1 MNHLRNQESFGHKNS
16 KIAKVIHLLTV
27 VLVQTPLQDRISLPL
42 TKSPQPTRRQKSLQL
57 MRLQTSLRLNLK
69 LHASFGAFK
78 LLILLLMSRL
88 LMSHLLMSHL
98 LTRAPAQFA
107 TSVRKESTLESEV
120 LLVSI
125 AQPASLMTP
134 PRRRLGHLT
143 APVGLVPAARLLH
156 RLARRNARRAKQVVM
171 QPGLE

>member
-16 KIAKVIHLLTV
+16 KTAKVIHLLTV
-27 VLVQTPLQDRISLPL
+27 VLMQTPLQDRISLPL

-57 MRLQTSLRLNLK
+57 MRLQTNLRLNLK
-69 LHASFGAFK
+69 LHAGFGAFK
-78 LLILLLMSRL
+78 LQILLLMSRL
-88 LMSHLLMSHL
+88 LMSHLL
-98 LTRAPAQFA
+98 TKAPAQFA
-107 TSVRKESTLESEV
+107 TSVHKESTLESEV

-125 AQPASLMTP
+125 AQPASSMTP

-156 RLARRNARRAKQVVM
+156 RLARQNARRARQVVM
-171 QPGLE
+171 QHGLE